1 MNRIGVISAMS
12 SELIPLKNIVES
24 TYVNAGYMFRISGI
38 GRSCAVTNTI
48 DLITRCKCNAIF
60 NFGSCGSYGSKYK
73 IGDVLVPDIILD
85 GDISYPKENV
95 WRDPVH
101 IYDCKESELK
111 NIETS
116 NDHICLYTRSSFSN
130 KKEYDTNNYIEDMEA
145 YEILN
150 VCNYFHIPCHI
161 CKIVINEIN
170 ENSIEQFNNNL
181 IEICNKNIN
190 KVFNELEYF
199 TRRISK

>member
-1 MNRIGVISAMS
+1 MNKIGVISAMS
-12 SELIPLKNIVES
+12 FELSPLKSLVET
-24 TYVNAGYMFRISGI
+24 TYVNSGYMFRISGI

-73 IGDVLVPDIILD
+73 IGDVLVPHIVLD
-85 GDISYPKENV
+85 GDISYPPENI

-101 IYDCKESELK
+101 IYDCSQSELK
-111 NIETS
+111 DTEMS
-116 NDHICLYTRSSFSN
+116 DDRICLYTRSSFSN
-130 KKEYDTNNYIEDMEA
+130 KKEYDADNYIEDMEA

-150 VCNYFHIPCHI
+150 VCNYFHVPCYV
-161 CKIVINEIN
+161 CKIVVNEIN

-181 IEICNKNIN
+181 IEICNKNIS

-199 TRRISK
+199 TRKISK

>member
-85 GDISYPKENV
+85 GDINYPKENV
-95 WRDPVH
+95 WRDPAH

-116 NDHICLYTRSSFSN
+116 DDHVCLYTRSSFSN
-130 KKEYDTNNYIEDMEA
+130 KKEYDASNYIEDMEA

>member
-12 SELIPLKNIVES
+12 SELIPLKNIVEN

-95 WRDPVH
+95 WRDPAH

-130 KKEYDTNNYIEDMEA
+130 KKEYDANNYIEDMEA

-170 ENSIEQFNNNL
+170 ENSIDQFNNNL